1 MKNKVLRNLLA
12 LENLISKN
20 PELFHDG
27 INEELIDIIKDSKSI
42 IKNDKTPTEQENLI
56 EFENIIKANKYSM
69 LFLFIYYNLKC
80 NDTLKFN
87 IDICDDNDLKEIHSL
102 INFIYEAYMKD
113 EHHTDLGYICD
124 KAVEHKNKILNNEW
138 TKWDLLKS
146 CYFNN

>member
-1 MKNKVLRNLLA
+1 MKDKILRNLNA
-12 LENLISKN
+12 LEHLINGS

-27 INEELIDIIKDSKSI
+27 INDELIDIIKDSKSI
-42 IKNDKTPTEQENLI
+42 IKNDIIPKEKENLI
-56 EFENIIKANKYSM
+56 EFENIIKQNRYSM

-80 NDTLKFN
+80 NDNLEFDIETCGDNSLKQ
-87 IDICDDNDLKEIHSL
+87 IHSL

-113 EHHTDLGYICD
+113 IHHTDLGYICD
-124 KAVEHKNKILNNEW
+124 KAVEHKNKILNNKW